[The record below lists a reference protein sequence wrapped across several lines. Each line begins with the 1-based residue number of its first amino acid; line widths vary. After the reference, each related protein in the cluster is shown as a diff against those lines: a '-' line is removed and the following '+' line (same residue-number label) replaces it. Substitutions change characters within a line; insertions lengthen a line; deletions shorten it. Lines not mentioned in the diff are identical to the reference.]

1 MLSPTL
7 TWKFGDLSQTSP
19 TICHP
24 DQLDECSHFNLDQ
37 GCLNPL
43 ELGSQR
49 RSPEVDGRV
58 FPQIFFPPLPC
69 LSRHP
74 LPTHDWRFRVG
85 LGWGAYTTPN
95 FQDLARFLPVLPHE
109 LAWASSYLSLST
121 TLFLFF
127 PFGAVASELFSDNT
141 TAITCILHQGN
152 LRSDPLMLLSTH
164 ILEFYWHH
172 SICQD
177 PKLISGSLNV
187 LPDQSSSPNPISME
201 WTLDR
206 RTFEWVC
213 SHVSSALRRVLNSKN
228 CWNDLKWPLCDN

>member
-1 MLSPTL
+1 MKVLRFYHRHRQLSATLISWMNTATSTL
-7 TWKFGDLSQTSP
+7 TRDASVPLNLVVSP
-19 TICHP
+19 GTHF
-24 DQLDECSHFNLDQ
+24 QLMTDASES
-37 GCLNPL
+37 
-43 ELGSQR
+43 
-49 RSPEVDGRV
+49 
-58 FPQIFFPPLPC
+58 
-69 LSRHP
+69 
-74 LPTHDWRFRVG
+74 
-85 LGWGAYTTPN
+85 GWDVGAYSTPN
-95 FQDLARFLPVLPHE
+95 FRDLARFLPVLPHE